1 MTSPSLVDRLVQ
13 RALLLTSQVLGLV
26 IAEGEYLSHSAVH
39 EIRVTIKQLRAAWRL
54 LETTA
59 PESVADARTRLR
71 TLHRLLAEDRKRTA
85 RRVTLGELLAKCRSD
100 ADRAAVHRMLEGLS
114 DTPGVLLGRSTAER
128 VGIAFRAESRAWR
141 ELPLNASD
149 SGLEKALVRSYRRAR
164 RVGKRAEG
172 RRSLAVHHRWRQRTK
187 RLLFQMNLLFDTP
200 PAELAPALQAMAKIA
215 ENLGTLQDC
224 VDLRAFLHSHLHGK
238 LHSNLHSNVHSKSVA
253 DGGIDQSNDSKRL
266 LRLIGRRMRKRR
278 DRAQMLGDL
287 AFAATPA
294 AFGAALM
301 ANATVASDDPAP
313 FAPTSLETEFD

>member
-85 RRVTLGELLAKCRSD
+85 RRVTLCDLLAKCRSD
-100 ADRAAVHRMLEGLS
+100 ADRTAVHRMLEGLS

-149 SGLEKALVRSYRRAR
+149 LGLEKALVRSYRRAR

-224 VDLRAFLHSHLHGK
+224 VDLRAFLHSHLHG
-238 LHSNLHSNVHSKSVA
+238 NLHSNVHSKSVA

-287 AFAATPA
+287 AFAVTPA